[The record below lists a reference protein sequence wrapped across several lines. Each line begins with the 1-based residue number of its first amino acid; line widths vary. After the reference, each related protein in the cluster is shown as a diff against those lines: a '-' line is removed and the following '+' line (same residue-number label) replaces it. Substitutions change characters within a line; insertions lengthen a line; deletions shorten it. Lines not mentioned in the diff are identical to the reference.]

1 MFSIAIS
8 NHFVTYCV
16 CVLKR
21 HLLASQFF
29 HQNSKVKQLFTTLTL
44 LTVLQ
49 GGDIVCAVFR
59 LRQLHTELM
68 PFALLCTNPW
78 TPPDGLLIF
87 AKSRMRKIEFGG
99 HGNFLWHLKRPGI
112 IQRCKKEFQISM
124 SHKLDKRKKE
134 KPTDERTN

>member
-1 MFSIAIS
+1 M
-8 NHFVTYCV
+8 
-16 CVLKR
+16 
-21 HLLASQFF
+21 
-29 HQNSKVKQLFTTLTL
+29 

-68 PFALLCTNPW
+68 PFVLLCTNPW

-99 HGNFLWHLKRPGI
+99 HGYFFVAPKKARDNTKMQKRI
-112 IQRCKKEFQISM
+112 
-124 SHKLDKRKKE
+124 LDFNV
-134 KPTDERTN
+134 T